1 MRSIILSV
9 LIVEKVPVVRQVYV
23 VPRRTPKSGIFMWPL
38 LYCLR
43 NFEAENQESSDGYL
57 ALYQPE

>member
-1 MRSIILSV
+1 
-9 LIVEKVPVVRQVYV
+9 
-23 VPRRTPKSGIFMWPL
+23 MWPL